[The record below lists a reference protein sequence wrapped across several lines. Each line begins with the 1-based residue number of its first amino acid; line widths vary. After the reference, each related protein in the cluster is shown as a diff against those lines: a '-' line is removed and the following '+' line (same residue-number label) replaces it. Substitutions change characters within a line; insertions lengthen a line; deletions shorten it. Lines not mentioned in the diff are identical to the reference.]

1 MIGYKNEKYKNEI
14 SRGLTLKQMDIAA
27 KHNKKKSQDLMILV
41 LLIILDY

>member
-27 KHNKKKSQDLMILV
+27 KHNKKKSQDLDVNYKNKL
-41 LLIILDY
+41 